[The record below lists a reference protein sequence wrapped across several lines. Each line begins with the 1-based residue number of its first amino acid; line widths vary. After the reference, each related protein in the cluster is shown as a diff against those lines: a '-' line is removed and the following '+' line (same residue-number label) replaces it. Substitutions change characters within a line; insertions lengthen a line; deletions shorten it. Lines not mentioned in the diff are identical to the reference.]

1 MSLNK
6 SKAYNIYRVKFSKEE
21 QNQVTEIQRIKQD
34 FANRGASRS
43 GVFIKVHREIFEKH
57 YEVKIDCFINAIL
70 ESFPEDEIID
80 ERAENEVCQELSTF
94 SDTQYQSYNSSLS
107 QLITATG
114 LYRAGISGATLSNS
128 HFNEIKS
135 LKLGHIKHLI
145 EKHNRS
151 ATQNKKRNSFWNTR
165 NGVITAISTFVIA
178 LTGITALIIGISP
191 KSNGNMGIPIIN
203 KFELIPA
210 QIKLGDSAKIIWDIS
225 NSDSAIID
233 NKIGLVP
240 FYGSKKIYPLGTST
254 YRLSAFLSNKE
265 LSITNKIIVVDSLN
279 NIVK

>member
-1 MSLNK
+1 
-6 SKAYNIYRVKFSKEE
+6 
-21 QNQVTEIQRIKQD
+21 
-34 FANRGASRS
+34 
-43 GVFIKVHREIFEKH
+43 
-57 YEVKIDCFINAIL
+57 
-70 ESFPEDEIID
+70 
-80 ERAENEVCQELSTF
+80 
-94 SDTQYQSYNSSLS
+94 
-107 QLITATG
+107 
-114 LYRAGISGATLSNS
+114 
-128 HFNEIKS
+128 
-135 LKLGHIKHLI
+135 
-145 EKHNRS
+145 
-151 ATQNKKRNSFWNTR
+151 
-165 NGVITAISTFVIA
+165 VITAISTFVIA

-254 YRLSAFLSNKE
+254 YRLSAFLNNKE